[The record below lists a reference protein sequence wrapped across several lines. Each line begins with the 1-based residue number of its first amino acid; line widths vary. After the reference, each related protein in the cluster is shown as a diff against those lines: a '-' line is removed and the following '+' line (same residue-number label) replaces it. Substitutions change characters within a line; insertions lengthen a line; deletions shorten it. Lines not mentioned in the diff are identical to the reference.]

1 MFFTELC
8 EFFTLSVFLFLF
20 SVLIST
26 YTRAVLCYELSQD
39 NYPSVRLSTKI
50 RYCVRTA

>member
-26 YTRAVLCYELSQD
+26 RAVLICYELSQD